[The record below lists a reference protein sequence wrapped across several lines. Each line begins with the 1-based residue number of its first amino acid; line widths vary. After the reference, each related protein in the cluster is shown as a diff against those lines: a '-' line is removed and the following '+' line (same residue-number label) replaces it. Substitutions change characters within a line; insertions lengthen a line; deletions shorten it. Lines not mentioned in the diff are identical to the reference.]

1 MMDRETLEAIEW
13 MGFNVVGAYA
23 GERTPWFM
31 HRA

>member
-1 MMDRETLEAIEW
+1 MSNEEALEW
-13 MGFNVVGAYA
+13 MGFNVAGAYA